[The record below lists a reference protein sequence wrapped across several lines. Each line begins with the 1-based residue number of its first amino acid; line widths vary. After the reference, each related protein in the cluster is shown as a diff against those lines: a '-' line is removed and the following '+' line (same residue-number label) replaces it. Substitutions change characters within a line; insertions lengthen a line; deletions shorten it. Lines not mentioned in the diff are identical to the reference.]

1 MEKFYSNVYKIN
13 FEIQNGL
20 QLDIT
25 LKNTLFVGITWS
37 WHPSIPQ
44 PFQIYGP
51 ENTTRRRQQ
60 DERNQSIWKMGTLSM
75 WFSKFEVK

>member
-1 MEKFYSNVYKIN
+1 MKKFYSNVYKIN

-25 LKNTLFVGITWS
+25 LKNNLFVGITWS
-37 WHPSIPQ
+37 WHHSTP

-51 ENTTRRRQQ
+51 ENTTRWRQW